1 MLWSRTGT
9 LEFSPPAARVSI
21 TTNLESPRGAS
32 SKVTCKSFFG
42 RKGILARSHPN
53 YEYRSGQLEMAEAV
67 ASALE
72 DRRHLI
78 VEAGTGT
85 GKTLAYLL
93 PAILSGKRVVIS
105 TGTKALQE
113 QLYFKDLPFLQSLF
127 DQPVPASY
135 MKGRGNY
142 LCRQKLYDADTQ
154 LVLGGLDEVREIA
167 LIRDWEK
174 TTETGDRSELRGVP
188 DTSSVWWKLDAR
200 GEYCTG
206 QKCQQFER
214 CFITEM
220 HRRAMESN
228 IVVVN
233 HHLFFA
239 DLAMRDQSFGAI
251 IPEYAAVIFDEAHEI
266 EDVAGQ
272 YFGMSVSNLQ
282 IAELI
287 KDTGAISR
295 RKLFSTPELD
305 RGLVQLGD
313 RNERFFALFPQDG
326 RQGFRDHEAFLARY
340 DDEYRELLLAL
351 ELVST
356 KLEMA
361 QGAVE
366 ETLPLVRRAKLISQG
381 LRCWLESPDPA
392 NVYWVERRGRG
403 LYLQATPIDVSKALA
418 AQLFDKVDSVILT
431 SATLAVAGAFE
442 YVQKRLGIPNARTSL
457 IESNYDYSTQVLLYV
472 PPHLPDPRQPDFA
485 RRSAYIIQQVLQASR
500 GRAFVL
506 FTSYQQMRQAHEL
519 LKGRLDH
526 PLLLQGDAPRTALVD
541 TFRATPGAVL
551 FGTSSFWQGI
561 DVQGEQLSCV
571 IIDRLPFAV
580 PSDPVIAARTEAIRQ
595 SGGNAFYDYQ
605 VPQAA
610 LTLKQGFGR
619 LIRGTTDRGVLV
631 LLDNRIIKLP
641 YGRVF
646 FESLPPYRLT
656 AKLEDIQ
663 SFFDV

>member
-1 MLWSRTGT
+1 
-9 LEFSPPAARVSI
+9 
-21 TTNLESPRGAS
+21 
-32 SKVTCKSFFG
+32 
-42 RKGILARSHPN
+42 
-53 YEYRSGQLEMAEAV
+53 MAEAV
-67 ASALE
+67 ASALA

-93 PAILSGKRVVIS
+93 PAILSGKRVIIS

-127 DQPVPASY
+127 EQPIPASY

-142 LCRQKLYDADTQ
+142 LCRQKVYDAELQQILT
-154 LVLGGLDEVREIA
+154 GFEEVREYA

-188 DTSSVWWKLDAR
+188 DNSSAWWKLDAR
-200 GEYCTG
+200 SEYCTG
-206 QKCQQFER
+206 QKCKQFER

-228 IVVVN
+228 IIVVN

-239 DLAMRDQSFGAI
+239 DLAMRDQSFGPI
-251 IPEYAAVIFDEAHEI
+251 IPEYSAVIFDEAHEI
-266 EDVAGQ
+266 EDIAGQ
-272 YFGMSVSNLQ
+272 YFGMSISNLQ
-282 IAELI
+282 VTELI
-287 KDTGAISR
+287 KDTAAAAR

-305 RGLVQLGD
+305 RGLIQLGD
-313 RNERFFALFPQDG
+313 RNERFFGLFPQEG
-326 RQGFRDHEAFLARY
+326 RQGFREHEAFLDRY
-340 DDEYRELLLAL
+340 EDEYRELLLAL
-351 ELVST
+351 DLLST
-356 KLEMA
+356 KLELA

-366 ETLPLVRRAKLISQG
+366 ETLPLVRRTKLILQG
-381 LRCWLESPDPA
+381 LRYWLECPDPA

-403 LYLQATPIDVSKALA
+403 LYLQATPIDVSKTLTAN
-418 AQLFDKVDSVILT
+418 LFDKVDSVVLT

-442 YVQKRLGIPNARTSL
+442 YVQKRLGVPDARTSL
-457 IESNYDYSTQVLLYV
+457 IESNYDYAQQVLLYV
-472 PPHLPDPRQPDFA
+472 PPHLPDPRQPDFTRKA
-485 RRSAYIIQQVLQASR
+485 ADTIEQVLEASR

-506 FTSYQQMRQAHEL
+506 FTSYQQMRQVYEL

-526 PLLLQGDAPRTALVD
+526 PLLLQGEAPRTALVE

-595 SGGNAFYDYQ
+595 NGGNAFYDYQ

-610 LTLKQGFGR
+610 LALKQGFGR

-631 LLDNRIIKLP
+631 LLDNRITKLP

-656 AKLEDIQ
+656 ARLEDIQ